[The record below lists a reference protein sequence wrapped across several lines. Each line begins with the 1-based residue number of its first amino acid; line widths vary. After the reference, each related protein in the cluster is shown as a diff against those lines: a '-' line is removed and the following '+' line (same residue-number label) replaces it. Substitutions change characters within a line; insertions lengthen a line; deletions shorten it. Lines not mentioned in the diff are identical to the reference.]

1 MAFEAIQSIVG
12 RAIEHYPDR
21 VAVEAPSS
29 RLSYAELDEY
39 ADGVAA
45 ALHRAG
51 AEAGSVVAVLT
62 DDRAEL
68 AAAMVGVLRLGA
80 VLAPLDLSAPRLRLA
95 AVLADAGPTHA
106 LVGAGVDRRVDGPL
120 STVPDTVR
128 VDLGAAKSAT
138 PDSYPAHVAAP
149 DDPSHLFHTSGS
161 TGRPKGI
168 LGRLSSIDHYV
179 RWQAGLLGAG
189 PGWRVG
195 QLVSP
200 AFDAVLRDV
209 LLPLSVGGTLCA
221 PAADTRSDP
230 SALARWLD
238 RERIS
243 LIHCVPSVF
252 RPLLTAAVTGG
263 LGFESLRCV
272 ALSGERLPPADVAR
286 WFDHFYDRVTLLNL
300 YGPSETTMTKTFH
313 VVTRSDTDRASI
325 PIGRPMPQTEVL
337 LLDEAGDPVPDGHVG
352 EINLRT
358 PHRALGYHRQPQA
371 TSRAFVPDRL
381 REGAGGVLYRTGD
394 FGRLLPDGALE
405 FLGRRDHQVKIGGV
419 RVELEEVESALRE
432 CPGVT
437 EAAVVL
443 SDPENGPPL
452 LHALVE
458 PATGI
463 DTDAV
468 RARLTERLPAAA
480 VPAGIVATD
489 RIPRTISGKI
499 DRAAL
504 RAPAPAAAPD
514 QPTDGPRN
522 PTEQA
527 VADIWS
533 SVLPAPAVDVHRTF
547 QESGGGSL
555 AVITVLSRIEE
566 EFGVSL
572 PLLTFLRNPTIEA
585 LAGVVEEA
593 LLGTTSDDLLK
604 D

>member
-1 MAFEAIQSIVG
+1 MAFEAIPSIVG
-12 RAIEHYPDR
+12 RTIELFPDR
-21 VAVEAPSS
+21 VAVETPDS
-29 RLSYAELDEY
+29 RLSYAELDSR

-51 AEAGSVVAVLT
+51 AGAGSVVAVLT

-80 VLAPLDLSAPRLRLA
+80 VLAPLDLSAPPLRLA
-95 AVLADAGPTHA
+95 AVLADARPTHA
-106 LVGAGVDRRVDGPL
+106 LVGADGDRRADGPL
-120 STVPDTVR
+120 DAVPDTVR
-128 VDLGAAKSAT
+128 VGLGAAKSAAR
-138 PDSYPAHVAAP
+138 DSYPASTAAP

-168 LGRLSSIDHYV
+168 LGRLSSLDHYI
-179 RWQAGLLGAG
+179 RWQAALLGAG
-189 PGWRVG
+189 PDWRVG

-200 AFDAVLRDV
+200 GFDAVLRDV

-221 PAADTRSDP
+221 PPAGIRSDP
-230 SALARWLD
+230 AALARWID
-238 RERIS
+238 RERIT

-263 LGFESLRCV
+263 LGFASLRCV
-272 ALSGERLPPADVAR
+272 ALSGERLPPADAAR
-286 WFDHFYDRVTLLNL
+286 WFDRFGDRVTLLNL
-300 YGPSETTMTKTFH
+300 YGPTETTMTKTFH

-325 PIGRPMPQTEVL
+325 PVGRPLPETEVL
-337 LLDEAGDPVPDGHVG
+337 LLDEGGAPVPGGHVG
-352 EINLRT
+352 EIHLRT
-358 PHRALGYHRQPQA
+358 PHLALGYHRQPEA
-371 TSRAFVPDRL
+371 TARAFVPDRL
-381 REGAGGVLYRTGD
+381 REGAGGLLYRTGD

-405 FLGRRDHQVKIGGV
+405 FLGRRDHQVKVGGV

-443 SDPENGPPL
+443 GEPGDGPPL
-452 LHALVE
+452 LHAFVE
-458 PATGI
+458 PAVGV

-468 RARLTERLPAAA
+468 RALLAERLPAAA

-489 RIPRTISGKI
+489 GIPRTISGKI

-504 RAPAPAAAPD
+504 RPPAPAAAPD
-514 QPTDGPRN
+514 EHAVGPRN
-522 PTEQA
+522 ATEQA

-533 SVLPAPAVDVHRTF
+533 SVLPAPAVDVRRTF
-547 QESGGGSL
+547 QQSGGGSL
-555 AVITVLSRIEE
+555 AVISVLSRIEE

-593 LLGTTSDDLLK
+593 LLDTASDDLLK